1 MDDPFTRKAF
11 VLGDGPVPRRFF
23 VSGCMRRRLASI
35 EPKNIL
41 GTGRE
46 VDPPAGAVF
55 RPQAD
60 F

>member
-11 VLGDGPVPRRFF
+11 VPSGDLRAKRFF

-35 EPKNIL
+35 EPENVL
-41 GTGRE
+41 APGRE
-46 VDPPAGAVF
+46 VDPPAGGVF

>member
-11 VLGDGPVPRRFF
+11 VPSGDLGAKRFF
-23 VSGCMRRRLASI
+23 VSGCMGRRPTSI
-35 EPKNIL
+35 EPENVL
-41 GTGRE
+41 APGRE